1 MRFNIRSFPFPS
13 KLPVIAT
20 GDISYQ
26 QHLDG
31 HDHLNPFFL
40 NARPHASN
48 ISTQYLPTLLDRVVW
63 CCEGLAKRAQHL
75 ATSKNVAT
83 KLWPFLNLIQ
93 YHPRCMLQHFATGWP
108 NAWNTSCAIMLQDV
122 VCVWP
127 GIWNVFNKDFLTS
140 VYSWRNLNRKLNH
153 LIKLFANLCVQRFSP
168 VVSIYLMT
176 RREVKI
182 TGYWPS
188 SFSRFY
194 RPNRSRCPQRRKK
207 NKLLSRH
214 LSRTSLFNEWFMI

>member
-1 MRFNIRSFPFPS
+1 MCCSHAVQYTVVSFSPQVT
-13 KLPVIAT
+13 VISM
-20 GDISYQ
+20 GDTSYQ

-31 HDHLNPFFL
+31 HDHLNPF
-40 NARPHASN
+40 
-48 ISTQYLPTLLDRVVW
+48 
-63 CCEGLAKRAQHL
+63 KRAQHL

-153 LIKLFANLCVQRFSP
+153 LIKLFAKPACA
-168 VVSIYLMT
+168 
-176 RREVKI
+176 KI
-182 TGYWPS
+182 FTGGINILNDQAGGQDCRILAE
-188 SFSRFY
+188 FFFAI
-194 RPNRSRCPQRRKK
+194 
-207 NKLLSRH
+207 L
-214 LSRTSLFNEWFMI
+214 

>member
-1 MRFNIRSFPFPS
+1 MRFNIRSFPFPR

-20 GDISYQ
+20 RDISYQ

-40 NARPHASN
+40 NARLHARN
-48 ISTQYLPTLLDRVVW
+48 ISTQHFWIVLCDVVK
-63 CCEGLAKRAQHL
+63 ELAKRAQHR
-75 ATSKNVAT
+75 ATSQNVAT
-83 KLWPFLNLIQ
+83 KLWPLKLD
-93 YHPRCMLQHFATGWP
+93 PLPSKLQHFATGWP

-153 LIKLFANLCVQRFSP
+153 LIKLFAKPIR
-168 VVSIYLMT
+168 VSGFLI
-176 RREVKI
+176 KKK
-182 TGYWPS
+182 
-188 SFSRFY
+188 SRV
-194 RPNRSRCPQRRKK
+194 N
-207 NKLLSRH
+207 
-214 LSRTSLFNEWFMI
+214 I